1 MTAAE
6 TPALGRVLGG
16 AWHALRVAGGTAPG
30 WVAVQVVL
38 NVLSAAPPVAA
49 VWLMKAALDA
59 ITDGRSGD
67 LPAITAG
74 LVAAGLATTVLPA
87 VLKYVGAHLARVI
100 GRQSQADL
108 YLATERLDGL
118 ARLEDPSFRDRLRLA
133 QQAGRTGPGGVLD
146 GVLGTGRDLLSLTA
160 MIGVL
165 WSISQIMAAVAL
177 LGLAPALVAHTQLAR
192 ARARTD
198 WRVSPLVRREFFY
211 SELLVSLSAAMELRL
226 LGLSALFR
234 GRMLAELGAAD
245 AQRRRLDGRELGVQ
259 VGLGL
264 LSSVLLGGGLVWAI
278 GAAADGRLTVGDVSA
293 FASAVAALLAG
304 LATVVTR
311 VTDGYQALIMYDHYR
326 VVLEVEPDLP
336 RAAAPRSVPAL
347 RHGIE
352 LRDVWFRY
360 APDQPW
366 VLRGVDLCIPH
377 GTAVAL
383 VGLNG
388 AGKST
393 LVKLLCRFYDPER
406 GAILWDG
413 VDLRDLPV
421 GELRDHIGVLF
432 QDHMEYELSIA
443 DNIGVGE
450 VTAMHDLARIEAAAD
465 RAGLHETIR
474 GFPRGYQTLL
484 SRMFLDAEN
493 GETHIGLLLSGGQR
507 QRLALARAFMRDR
520 RDLLILD
527 EPSSGLDAAAEH
539 DIHSRLRERR
549 HGAISVLISHRLN
562 TVRDADRIVV
572 LADGQITE
580 QGSHEQLMTAGGGY
594 AELFGLQAD
603 GYRDESASTITGTS
617 R

>member
-6 TPALGRVLGG
+6 PPALGRVLGS
-16 AWHALRVAGGTAPG
+16 AWHALRVAAGTAPA
-30 WVAVQVVL
+30 WVALQVVL
-38 NVLSAAPPVAA
+38 NVVSAAPPVVT
-49 VWLMKAALDA
+49 VWLMKAVLDA
-59 ITDGRSGD
+59 IAGRRLAE
-67 LPAITAG
+67 LPLVTAG

-87 VLKYVGAHLARVI
+87 VLKYAGAHLAREI
-100 GRQSQADL
+100 GRRSQADL

-118 ARLEDPSFRDRLRLA
+118 ARLEEPSFRDRLRLA
-133 QQAGRTGPGGVLD
+133 QQAGRTGPGSVLD
-146 GVLGTGRDLLSLTA
+146 GVLGAGRDLLSLTGMLGVLSSISPVMA
-160 MIGVL
+160 MI
-165 WSISQIMAAVAL
+165 AL
-177 LGLAPALVAHTQLAR
+177 LGLAPALAAQVQLAR
-192 ARARTD
+192 ARARTH
-198 WRVSPLVRREFFY
+198 WRISPLVRREFFY
-211 SELLVSLSAAMELRL
+211 SELLVSLSAAMEIRL

-234 GRMLAELGAAD
+234 ERMLAELGAAD
-245 AQRRRLDGRELGVQ
+245 AQRRRLDVRELGVQ
-259 VGLGL
+259 AGLGL
-264 LSSVLLGGGLVWAI
+264 LSAALLGGGMVWAI
-278 GAAADGRLTVGDVSA
+278 RAAAEGRLTVGDVSA
-293 FASAVAALLAG
+293 FAGAVAALLAS
-304 LATVVTR
+304 LAMLVTR
-311 VTDGYQALIMYDHYR
+311 VTEGYQALIMYDHYR
-326 VVLEVEPDLP
+326 VVLDVEPDLP
-336 RAAAPRSVPAL
+336 RAAEPRPVPPL
-347 RHGIE
+347 RRGIE

-360 APDQPW
+360 APNLPW
-366 VLRGVDLCIPH
+366 VLRGVDLCIPY

-432 QDHMEYELSIA
+432 QDHMEYELSVA

-450 VTAMHDLARIEAAAD
+450 VAALHDLARIEAAAG
-465 RAGLHETIR
+465 RAGLHEAIR
-474 GFPRGYQTLL
+474 GFPRGYRTLL
-484 SRMFLDAEN
+484 SRMFLDNDN
-493 GETHIGLLLSGGQR
+493 GMTHIGLQLSGGQS

-539 DIHSRLRERR
+539 DIHRRLRERR
-549 HGAISVLISHRLN
+549 EGATSVLISHRLN

-572 LADGQITE
+572 LSDGRVSE
-580 QGSHEQLMTAGGGY
+580 QGTHDQLMAAGSGY

-603 GYRDESASTITGTS
+603 GYRDNPATTGTV